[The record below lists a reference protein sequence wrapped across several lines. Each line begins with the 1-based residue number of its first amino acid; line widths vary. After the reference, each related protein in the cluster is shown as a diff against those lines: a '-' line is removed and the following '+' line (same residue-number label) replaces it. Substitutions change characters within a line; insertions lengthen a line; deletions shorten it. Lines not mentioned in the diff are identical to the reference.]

1 MRKSLIAAVASVAAV
16 AVAATV
22 AFAQQNPPPKV
33 DLTAKVSPS
42 KAGTKKKPRAA
53 SISVDIKNNKESK
66 TTLDTLTIS
75 LPKNIKIS
83 TKGLKTCRKS
93 VLESEGA
100 DGCPSGTK
108 AGSGTAHATLDPFGQ
123 GSTLTFRIQA
133 FLGGRKTLLFAL
145 EERSLPAL
153 RPVLEGRISRA
164 SGKFGQKITV
174 KITPELQQPVAGTY
188 TALDDIQAKI
198 SLKRGKRSLISFTG
212 CPKDKKHDFGANLK
226 YVGNPNP
233 PAAPSASADATARCR

>member
-22 AFAQQNPPPKV
+22 AFAQNPPPKV

-53 SISVDIKNNKESK
+53 SISVLIKNNKESK

-100 DGCPSGTK
+100 DGCPSGTQ

-123 GSTLTFRIQA
+123 GSTLTFRIKA
-133 FLGGRKTLLFAL
+133 FLGGPKTLLFAL
-145 EERSLPAL
+145 QESSLPAL

-198 SLKRGKRSLISFTG
+198 SLKRGKNSLISFTG
-212 CPKDKKHDFGANLK
+212 CPKDKQHDFGANLK

-233 PAAPSASADATARCR
+233 PSAPSASADDTARCR